1 MSAIQDVREIIAV
14 VAGVPP
20 AKAKENIDRAH
31 KEVTRLMEAS
41 GVNLLHLCHRIE
53 AASTS
58 VEAKAAF
65 KDFNLL
71 MAVGYG

>member
-41 GVNLLHLCHRIE
+41 GVNLLHLCHRSWDIRLPSWDLI
-53 AASTS
+53 AW
-58 VEAKAAF
+58 
-65 KDFNLL
+65 
-71 MAVGYG
+71 YGGG